1 MMKPPFCNA
10 LILTIIAALFNV
22 LPSSSQSLFRWPFV
36 GNVTDRS
43 ATVLVWGS
51 GEQRIRIEY
60 DDDSTFTTPQQTAEV
75 TPQQSEDFVL
85 KITLD
90 GLLAETR
97 YYYRVVAASS
107 GAAVSPK
114 QSFTTFPVAGS
125 DSPVTLL
132 FGSCNRAT
140 QNAAGKTFDVGATLG
155 GDYFIHLGDW
165 SYPDVLVPG
174 FPTSSG
180 SVRQSYAIR
189 LDTTYSITKN
199 ILSQMGI
206 AYEWDDHDFA
216 GNNGDG
222 SISPTL
228 KTELLQA
235 YQRYQ
240 PHYPLANPQG
250 GVWHSFRVGNVE
262 VFMMDSRTQRSPV
275 DSAFRDGTFAPP
287 AGHSMLSGYAVPGT
301 DQRTWLLNAIRNSTA
316 RWKVLASQ
324 GPFNPALAPL
334 IPAALF
340 VGRPDIARETAE
352 YWVGYPAD
360 LDSLRSLL
368 NTDVGRNFLIITGS
382 VHNNL
387 FDDGSHSVV
396 PEFVAANLDIPNSFL
411 YDTLKRY
418 GFNVFTAGQTNGKST
433 IGRIRVET
441 SPVHRL
447 IVESFDED
455 GGLSLR
461 YEMADKSSGVA
472 VPHQSNGWPTV
483 QSCTFSR
490 DGAEVVLEL
499 SAGLPSN
506 ATVTITDIQ
515 GNEVARWQMEE
526 STTVIQQRFPSSLPS
541 GVYVGKIV
549 GTGFAVEFKGEVSK

>member
-1 MMKPPFCNA
+1 MMKPPFCNR
-10 LILTIIAALFNV
+10 LMIGIIAALVNV

-43 ATVLVWGS
+43 ATVLVWS
-51 GEQRIRIEY
+51 SDEQRIRIEY
-60 DDDSTFTTPQQTAEV
+60 DDDSTFTNPQQSAEF

-90 GLLAETR
+90 GLLAATR
-97 YYYRVVAASS
+97 YHYRVVDAV
-107 GAAVSPK
+107 GRTVSPN
-114 QSFTTFPVAGS
+114 QSFTTFPTLGG

-140 QNAAGKTFDVGATLG
+140 HDATGKTFDVGATLG

-174 FPTSSG
+174 FPNADG
-180 SVRQSYAIR
+180 SIRQSYATR

-240 PHYPLANPQG
+240 PHYSLANPQG
-250 GVWHSFRVGNVE
+250 GVWHSFRAGNVE

-275 DSAFRDGTFAPP
+275 DSAFRDGKFAPKV
-287 AGHSMLSGYAVPGT
+287 GHSMLSGYTVPDT

-334 IPAALF
+334 IPAALL

-360 LDSLRSLL
+360 LDSLRHLFT
-368 NTDVGRNFLIITGS
+368 TDAGRNLLIITGS

-433 IGRIRVET
+433 IGRIRIET
-441 SPVHRL
+441 TPVHRL

-455 GGLSLR
+455 GELTLQ
-461 YEMADKSSGVA
+461 YEMADKSSGVGSTT
-472 VPHQSNGWPTV
+472 QLNGLPTV
-483 QSCTFSR
+483 ESCTFSR

-506 ATVTITDIQ
+506 ATVTITNIQ
-515 GNEVARWQMEE
+515 GNEVARWQIEK
-526 STTVIQQRFPSSLPS
+526 STTVTQQRLSSSLPS

-549 GTGFAVEFKGEVSK
+549 GNSFAMEFKGEVIK